1 MKCLERTDSQE
12 MGSGDFGGSLHYK
25 ALSPAGRKP
34 HSLWLLQSDRS
45 YSHLQTPELYRQQAY
60 KSAQFLYCQSHSVN
74 FVNIGELQADNAL
87 FQQPLPQS
95 LGSPGDLSAGT
106 PATCPGPAVLVPTKP
121 ISFGRNMAL
130 GLMPYGRKCKKPFT
144 DMRILSIK
152 CENKTVC
159 R

>member
-1 MKCLERTDSQE
+1 M
-12 MGSGDFGGSLHYK
+12 
-25 ALSPAGRKP
+25 
-34 HSLWLLQSDRS
+34 
-45 YSHLQTPELYRQQAY
+45 
-60 KSAQFLYCQSHSVN
+60 N
-74 FVNIGELQADNAL
+74 FVNIGELRADNAL

-121 ISFGRNMAL
+121 ISFGRNTAL
-130 GLMPYGRKCKKPFT
+130 GLTPYGRKCKKPFT

-152 CENKTVC
+152 CEDKTVC